1 MSKIGIDISD
11 ETIATLRDYTLKK
24 YGKFRGQSLVVE
36 DALKE
41 YFARNKI
48 GESKGNDKALCSA

>member
-1 MSKIGIDISD
+1 MTKIGIDISD
-11 ETIATLRDYTLKK
+11 ETIAALRDFTLKK

-41 YFARNKI
+41 YFARKQI
-48 GESKGNDKALCSA
+48 GETKGNDKALCST